1 MIRIDEVFISSFGKL
16 KDFSL
21 ALNGGFNGICE
32 QNGYGKT
39 TIAIFIKA
47 MFFGLG
53 KNRSSKIAE
62 NERKRY
68 TPWES
73 NEKFGGYIKFTVNE
87 KQYKIE
93 SFFGKTQAGDTFA
106 LFDCHNVPNND
117 FSENVGFEIFDIDAE
132 SF

>member
-53 KNRSSKIAE
+53 KNQDG
-62 NERKRY
+62 
-68 TPWES
+68 
-73 NEKFGGYIKFTVNE
+73 FL
-87 KQYKIE
+87 KIE
-93 SFFGKTQAGDTFA
+93 YYLK
-106 LFDCHNVPNND
+106 NI
-117 FSENVGFEIFDIDAE
+117 SED
-132 SF
+132 